1 MDSRFYTLAHNLVTY
16 SVHLEK
22 GEKVLIEVF
31 DEGLPLAKAL
41 VSEAYKAGAIPYI
54 SIKDTQL
61 LRLLYSDA
69 SKEQFESVAK
79 WEAQR
84 MNAMDAYIA
93 VRAYANTAELSAVPD
108 NQMAL
113 YQNIYNRQVH
123 MDIRIPKKKWVVL
136 RYPNNSMAQLANAS
150 LDDFE
155 EFYFNVCN
163 LDYGKME
170 QAMAPLVDLMNK
182 TDKVHLVGPGTDLHF
197 SIKDIPA
204 VTCSG
209 RMNIPDGEVYTA
221 PVKDSVNGVITYNT
235 PSLQNGTTFEKI
247 HFEFKDGKIIKATAN
262 ETEKLNKI
270 LDTDEGARYIGE
282 FSFGLNPYVKTPMK
296 DILFDEKISGSFHL
310 TPGNAYDDAFNGNRS
325 SVHWDLINIQT
336 PEWGGGE
343 IYLDD
348 VLVRKDGRF
357 VIPELDGLNPE
368 HLK

>member
-41 VSEAYKAGAIPYI
+41 VREAYAVGAIPYI

-61 LRLLYSDA
+61 LRLLYSGA
-69 SKEQFESVAK
+69 SKEQFEGVAK

-108 NQMAL
+108 DKMAL
-113 YQNIYNRQVH
+113 YQNIYNQQVH

-155 EFYFNVCN
+155 DFYFNVCN

-170 QAMAPLVDLMNK
+170 QAMAPLVNLMNR
-182 TDKVHLVGPGTDLHF
+182 TDKVHLTGPGTDLHF
-197 SIKDIPA
+197 SIKGIPA

-221 PVKDSVNGVITYNT
+221 PVKDSVNGVISYNT

-247 HFEFKDGKIIKATAN
+247 RFEFKDGKIIKATAN

-270 LDTDEGARYIGE
+270 LDTDDGARYIGE

-310 TPGNAYDDAFNGNRS
+310 TPGNAYDDAF
-325 SVHWDLINIQT
+325 
-336 PEWGGGE
+336 
-343 IYLDD
+343 
-348 VLVRKDGRF
+348 
-357 VIPELDGLNPE
+357 
-368 HLK
+368 